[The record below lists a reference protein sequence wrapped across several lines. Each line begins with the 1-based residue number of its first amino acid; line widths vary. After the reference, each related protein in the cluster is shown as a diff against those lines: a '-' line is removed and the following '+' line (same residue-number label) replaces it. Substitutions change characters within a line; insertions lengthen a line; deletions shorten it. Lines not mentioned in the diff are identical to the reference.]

1 MANLRFNI
9 RPVIIQGD
17 DLSRVESADDNVM
30 IEYNNYYPAG
40 RHVSTY
46 RIEAQL
52 DLANVTVHDD
62 LSISF
67 DYGGIKAVRA
77 HTTSSS
83 SAVGYS
89 IDKTLHR
96 GDGSTAWHLNSDI
109 ATAFDSGWQTVATRA
124 RQHYVVPPN
133 GSISIT
139 EEKAFRWLSRAVV
152 SDECEVFV
160 GGTVTNIIP
169 TYKPN
174 GLRKNGEWKSV
185 QGLKL
190 STYIRT
196 SNSWSDVGTEQVA
209 TMGQAGKG
217 QTRRRQSGQWKQEG
231 KFATD

>member
-1 MANLRFNI
+1 MPNLKFNI
-9 RPVIIQGD
+9 RHNIIQGD

-40 RHVSTY
+40 THVSTY

-52 DLANVTVHDD
+52 DLVNVTVHDD
-62 LSISF
+62 LSVSF

-77 HTTSSS
+77 HTTYST
-83 SAVGYS
+83 VVKGYNV
-89 IDKTLHR
+89 DKTLSK
-96 GDGSTAWHLNSDI
+96 GDGSTAWHQNSDI
-109 ATAFDSGWQTVATRA
+109 GAMFDSGWVSVATRE

-139 EEKAFRWLSRAVV
+139 EEKAFHWLSRAVV

-160 GGTVTNIIP
+160 GGKVTNIIP

-185 QGLKL
+185 LELKL
-190 STYIRT
+190 STHIRK
-196 SNSWSDVGTEQVA
+196 SGEWKDVGTENVSTIDA
-209 TMGQAGKG
+209 TNEGN
-217 QTRRRQSGQWKQEG
+217 TRRRKSGTWKQESP
-231 KFATD
+231 FS